1 MPGRKMDLIG
11 LDVGFSKTRRSS
23 GVARLSN
30 GELRIGRATSSRE
43 SRLEVLGS
51 KGGADIAAI
60 DAPVLPDLHWGARP
74 CEKLLTLG
82 AFQRR
87 CKPYLS
93 HVRGTG
99 QQLRRAGF
107 DTARQIAPLVP
118 VAHNKFDFPRVWPG
132 SNIVEAFPN
141 AYLALVIPV
150 TYFERMP
157 FLQRG
162 RKFDWLYDQWLAL
175 DLFSKQALR
184 LERSGT
190 LLRNCRECADHEER
204 AALVCLL
211 TAGSVAQNQY
221 TAIGERKS
229 GYIFLPPF
237 NHWAQ
242 WAKSE
247 LEKQR
252 TRLEGFEIW
261 VNGRLICNSQSLP

>member
-1 MPGRKMDLIG
+1 MDLIG

-30 GELRIGRATSSRE
+30 GEFRIGRATSSWE
-43 SRLEVLGS
+43 SRVEVLGS
-51 KGGADIAAI
+51 KGSADIAAI
-60 DAPVLPDLHWGARP
+60 DAPVLPDLHWDARP

-87 CKPYLS
+87 CKPSLS

-107 DTARQIAPLVP
+107 DTARQIVHLVP
-118 VAHNKFDFPRVWPG
+118 ATPRKYSFPRVCPE

-141 AYLALVIPV
+141 ACLGVAIPAI
-150 TYFERMP
+150 YFEHMP
-157 FLQRG
+157 LVQRG
-162 RKFDWLYDQWLAL
+162 KKFDWLYDQWLAL
-175 DLFSKQALR
+175 DLFSKHALP
-184 LERSGT
+184 LDLTGAF
-190 LLRNCRECADHEER
+190 LRNCRECTDHEER

-211 TAGSVAQNQY
+211 TGGLVAQNLY

-237 NHWAQ
+237 NHWAR

-247 LEKQR
+247 LKKQYA
-252 TRLEGFEIW
+252 RLEGLEIW
-261 VNGRLICNSQSLP
+261 VNGKLIRNSQSLPEAP